1 MADQKVDLIKKTY
14 SKEEYSKVIDTQ
26 FSQLGVVSINEEIEN
41 TTTVNQFFDLYNN
54 LFYDI
59 PALGD
64 TNSHEYLIK
73 TSKEYINFDEE
84 NAELEAL
91 RAEIA
96 SLRRDLLQAQI
107 EKAEALTGETISLNT
122 DEIDEASTGADTFNE
137 ISSAVSS
144 PSVNTTN
151 TSPVGGGISGGS
163 TSGGSSGGGGGGGY

>member
-26 FSQLGVVSINEEIEN
+26 FNQLGVVSINEEIEN

-96 SLRRDLLQAQI
+96 TLRRDLLQAQI

>member
-26 FSQLGVVSINEEIEN
+26 FNQLGVVSINEEIEN

-107 EKAEALTGETISLNT
+107 EKAEALTGESISLNT

-144 PSVNTTN
+144 PSINTTN

>member
-26 FSQLGVVSINEEIEN
+26 FNQLGVVSINEEIEN

-59 PALGD
+59 PALGY

-96 SLRRDLLQAQI
+96 SLRRDLLQPQI
-107 EKAEALTGETISLNT
+107 EKAEALTGESISLNT

-151 TSPVGGGISGGS
+151 TSPVGGGISGCS
-163 TSGGSSGGGGGGGY
+163 TSGGSSGGVGG